1 MKKYLTSIQDLTRQE
16 IEYLFEVALTMKGSK
31 GHLTD
36 ILKGKSV
43 GLVFQKPSNRTRVSF
58 EVAIWQLGGNCIYL
72 GPEEIKLGE
81 RETTADVAKTLS
93 RYLDGI
99 VARTHSHQDVLDL
112 AKYATVPVVNGLSDL
127 FHPCQAL
134 ADLLTV
140 KEKLNRLKVDRIKE
154 VTLAY
159 VGDGNNVCHSLM
171 IGAAKLGLRMNIAT
185 PKGYEPKKEVVNIAR
200 SLAEQS
206 EAQIHITN
214 VPQDA
219 VRGAHVIYTDVWTS
233 MGQEA
238 ETQQRLTDFKE
249 FQIDK
254 NLTLLAHRDFLFMHC
269 LPAHRGEEVTD
280 EIIDGPHSVVF
291 DQAENRLHIQKA
303 ILIQL
308 LGELV

>member
-1 MKKYLTSIQDLTRQE
+1 MKKHLTSIQDLNRQE
-16 IEYLFEVALTMKGSK
+16 IEYLFEVGQTIKGSK

-36 ILKGKSV
+36 ILKEKSV
-43 GLVFQKPSNRTRVSF
+43 GLIFQKPSNRTRVSF
-58 EVAIWQLGGNCIYL
+58 EVAVWQLGGNCIYL
-72 GPEEIKLGE
+72 GPDEIKLGE

-93 RYLDGI
+93 RYLNGI
-99 VARTHSHQDVLDL
+99 VARTHCHQDVLDL
-112 AKYATVPVVNGLSDL
+112 AKYATVPVINGLSDL

-134 ADLLTV
+134 GDLLTI
-140 KEKLNRLKVDRIKE
+140 KEKLKRLKLDRMTE

-171 IGAAKLGLRMNIAT
+171 IGAAKLGLNMNIAV

-206 EAQIHITN
+206 EAQIDITN
-214 VPQDA
+214 SPQNA

-238 ETQQRLTDFKE
+238 EAQQRLEAFKG

-254 NLTLLAHRDFLFMHC
+254 NLALLAHRDFLFMHC

-280 EIIDGPHSVVF
+280 EIIDGPHSIVF